1 MSTENTQATHEEH
14 KHGENCDHEHDHDET
29 KGKSEKKVRKALSKL
44 GMTKLEGVNRVT
56 LRQKDN
62 YILIV
67 KDPEVFSSP
76 QADNTFIIFG
86 ELTFDDPDKKLAKD
100 EIDKIKAE
108 GEKLKPEATAEKTK
122 DVEIVD
128 ETEPASEEGLDPA
141 NIDTVMAESKVSR
154 NKAIRALRDNDGD
167 VVHAILNLQ

>member
-1 MSTENTQATHEEH
+1 MSTENTHEEH
-14 KHGENCDHEHDHDET
+14 KHGEDCQHDHDHDES

-44 GMTKLEGVNRVT
+44 GMTKMEGVNRVT

-67 KDPEVFSSP
+67 KDPEVFTSP

-86 ELTFDDPDKKLAKD
+86 ELTFDDPDKKLAKE

-108 GEKLKPEATAEKTK
+108 GEKLQPETTAEKAK
-122 DVEIVD
+122 DVEVVD
-128 ETEPASEEGLDPA
+128 ENEPASEEGLDAA
-141 NIDTVMAESKVSR
+141 NIETVMTECKVSR
-154 NKAIRALRDNDGD
+154 NRAIRALRSTDGD
-167 VVHAILNLQ
+167 VVNAILNLQS